1 MKNRIK
7 ILGGCLAVVIIIT
20 VILVP
25 VVMAFTN
32 ALNYYAGFETNANY
46 NDYKTRAWIRVTGG
60 NGNWIFYYAES
71 TSNMGYLST
80 VTGYTTAESGSFYG
94 NWVSTDCT
102 DYPLVTGYSGIAYYK
117 SPFN

>member
-1 MKNRIK
+1 
-7 ILGGCLAVVIIIT
+7 
-20 VILVP
+20 
-25 VVMAFTN
+25 
-32 ALNYYAGFETNANY
+32 
-46 NDYKTRAWIRVTGG
+46 
-60 NGNWIFYYAES
+60 
-71 TSNMGYLST
+71 MGYLST